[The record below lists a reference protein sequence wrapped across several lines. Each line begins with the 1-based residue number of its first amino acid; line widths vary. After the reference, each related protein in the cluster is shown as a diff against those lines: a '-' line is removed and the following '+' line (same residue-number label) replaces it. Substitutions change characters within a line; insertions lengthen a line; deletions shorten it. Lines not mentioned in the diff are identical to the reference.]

1 MLTSN
6 KATTFPDSVATIPDA
21 HDEARSKNALVT
33 GGTDGIGKEVAR
45 GLARSG
51 HRVAIVGRDAEKG
64 ARVVDE
70 IRQTTGNPNVEFF
83 PADLTLMR
91 EANRLGNDV
100 ASRWTGLNYLVHSA
114 GVVRGRHEL
123 TDEGIECNFA
133 VNYVTRFA
141 LTQRLVPLMK
151 TASHPGN
158 AARIVII
165 SGAAQNG
172 TIHFDDVNLTSK
184 FGVLKMLGQ
193 SCQANDVFTV
203 EQARRLAAN
212 DKHRVTI
219 TCLKMG
225 VVKTNIRNGPDFPR
239 WMKMLMSLLDP
250 LLAQT
255 SEEAAESAMKLLL
268 DAEYEGLTGALFVKN
283 KKFKQIVP
291 GTSVTEQQIGKRL
304 WELSERLSA
313 STVKQYQESISAA

>member
-1 MLTSN
+1 MS
-6 KATTFPDSVATIPDA
+6 
-21 HDEARSKNALVT
+21 DEARSKNALVT
-33 GGTDGIGKEVAR
+33 GGTDGIGKEIAH
-45 GLARSG
+45 GLAGSG
-51 HRVAIVGRDAEKG
+51 HRVAIVGRDVRKG
-64 ARVVDE
+64 AQVAQE

-91 EANRLGNDV
+91 EAKRLSNEV

-123 TDEGIECNFA
+123 TDEGIESNFA
-133 VNYVTRFA
+133 VNYVSRFA
-141 LTQRLVPLMK
+141 LTQSLLSLMK
-151 TASHPGN
+151 TVSQPGN

-172 TIHFDDVNLTSK
+172 RIYFDDVNLTSK
-184 FGVLKMLGQ
+184 FGVLRMLGQ

-203 EQARRLAAN
+203 EQARRLATN
-212 DKHRVTI
+212 DEDRVTI
-219 TCLKMG
+219 TCLKVG

-239 WMKMLMSLLDP
+239 GMKTLMSLLDP

-255 SEEAAESAMKLLL
+255 AEDAAESALKLLL
-268 DAEYEGLTGALFVKN
+268 AGEYEGLTGALFVKN

-291 GTSVTEQQIGKRL
+291 ATSVTEEQIGERL

-313 STVKQYQESISAA
+313 STVNGYQESISAA

>member
-1 MLTSN
+1 MT
-6 KATTFPDSVATIPDA
+6 
-21 HDEARSKNALVT
+21 DEARSKNALVT

-51 HRVAIVGRDAEKG
+51 HRVAVVCRDAEKG
-64 ARVVDE
+64 ARVVEE

-83 PADLTLMR
+83 TADLSLMR
-91 EANRLGNDV
+91 EAKRLSNEV

-114 GVVRGRHEL
+114 GVVRGRREL
-123 TDEGIECNFA
+123 TDEGIESNFA
-133 VNYVTRFA
+133 VNYVSRFA
-141 LTQRLVPLMK
+141 LTQSLLPLMK
-151 TASHPGN
+151 TVSQPGN
-158 AARIVII
+158 AARVVIV

-172 TIHFDDVNLTSK
+172 TIYFDDVNLTSK
-184 FGVLKMLGQ
+184 FGVLRMLGQ

-212 DKHRVTI
+212 DEHRVTI

-255 SEEAAESAMKLLL
+255 SEDAADSALKLLL
-268 DAEYEGLTGALFVKN
+268 APEYEGLTGTLFVKN
-283 KKFKQIVP
+283 KKFKQIIP
-291 GTSVTEQQIGKRL
+291 GTSVTEKQIGKRL

-313 STVKQYQESISAA
+313 SIVKQYQKSISAS